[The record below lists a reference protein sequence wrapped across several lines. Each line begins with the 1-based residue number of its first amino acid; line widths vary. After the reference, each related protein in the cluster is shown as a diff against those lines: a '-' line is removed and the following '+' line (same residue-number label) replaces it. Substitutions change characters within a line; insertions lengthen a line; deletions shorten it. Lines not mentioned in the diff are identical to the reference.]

1 MSDSRFPDVRLV
13 AAALGGDARA
23 EEELLTGCLHLV
35 YQLVGRAADRDL
47 DVDDV
52 VQETM
57 LRIVRG
63 LPEVREQSRFRSWVV
78 TIALRALTEARR
90 AAGTR
95 RLRVAEAPEEALGA
109 PEPDLAALVSLR
121 DALTREQRQFT
132 EAVQWLDPG
141 HRELLSLWWLE
152 VTGRVDRE
160 ELARATGLS
169 GAHLA
174 VRLQRMRGQL
184 DVCRRLV
191 RALAAVPRCPELARC
206 LDGGEPVAGPLV
218 RKRLTRHVR
227 DCRTC
232 GGSGRRLVAPEQLL
246 AGFPLLVPP
255 ASAEHWLR
263 HELSTSRGSLSHSA
277 ASPASSRGAG
287 RHSAGA
293 GGARSA
299 PRRALHGGRPVRARW
314 TVTAGAAGAAV
325 VLAGGLWTAANG
337 TGTGEVEATAAR
349 ARATAPTAS
358 TVPPSPKAHGP
369 RVDSS
374 TARPEVPTRKAPVP
388 ASPRHRA
395 TPPARVPA
403 TVPPFSTKVPK
414 VPAASGGDLGT
425 VRQNP
430 AVGARDNGQSTL
442 YEGRSLWIFDD
453 TTLRDPWGFL
463 SNSGAAT
470 TDLDASDGIDLRSTS
485 PFTTSGQGRPVELLP
500 RTAAERAF
508 EKQHGED
515 GGCTAERDQYCG
527 ARFGFWPGPVVSDPA
542 RHRVLVMYGKLCRG
556 GKDGTPCSGE
566 LGKGLGTGIAALDMR
581 THRVTRLEAA
591 HGPGVASVEGAD
603 PTLFF
608 PDGQGFSAAALVV
621 GGTVYVYGDCS
632 YHGCAV
638 ARVPL
643 ASVEDRSAWRFRTAD
658 GWSSDPR
665 AARPVV
671 GAGSAGQS
679 VFYDRALSAYVN
691 VYLPYGSDE
700 VRYQVGG
707 SPYGPWSESRTAG
720 HTKGGKRDDYALF
733 AHPEYAGDG
742 GLTQYLTY
750 FHPDDGSQR
759 LMRVRFSKP

>member
-1 MSDSRFPDVRLV
+1 MSDSRFPDGRLV

-78 TIALRALTEARR
+78 TIALRSLTEARR

-95 RLRVAEAPEEALGA
+95 RLRAAETSEEALGA

-121 DALTREQRQFT
+121 DALTREQRQFA

-141 HRELLSLWWLE
+141 YRELLSLWWLE
-152 VTGRVDRE
+152 VTGRLDRE

-169 GAHLA
+169 GPHLA

-191 RALAAVPRCPELARC
+191 RALAVAPRCPELARC
-206 LDGGEPVAGPLV
+206 VDGGEPVAGPLV
-218 RKRLTRHVR
+218 RKRLARHVR

-255 ASAEHWLR
+255 ASARHWLR
-263 HELSTSRGSLSHSA
+263 HGLSATRHSLPHSA
-277 ASPASSRGAG
+277 ASHAPSPGPG
-287 RHSAGA
+287 RHSAH
-293 GGARSA
+293 SA
-299 PRRALHGGRPVRARW
+299 PRRAPHGGRPGRARW
-314 TVTAGAAGAAV
+314 TVTAGAAGAAA

-337 TGTGEVEATAAR
+337 TGTDEVEATAAR
-349 ARATAPTAS
+349 ARTTAPAPA
-358 TVPPSPKAHGP
+358 TVPPSPKTHGP
-369 RVDSS
+369 QLDSS
-374 TARPEVPTRKAPVP
+374 TARPEDPPRKASAS

-395 TPPARVPA
+395 VSPRVQAPA
-403 TVPPFSTKVPK
+403 VPPFSTKVPK

-470 TDLDASDGIDLRSTS
+470 ADLDASDGIDLRSTS
-485 PFTTSGQGRPVELLP
+485 PFTTSAQGRPVELLP

-515 GGCTAERDQYCG
+515 GGCTAEQDQYCG
-527 ARFGFWPGPVVSDPA
+527 ARFGFWPGPVISDPA

-591 HGPGVASVEGAD
+591 HGPGVRGVEGAD
-603 PTLFF
+603 PTMFF

-621 GGTVYVYGDCS
+621 GETVYVYGDCS

-643 ASVEDRSAWRFRTAD
+643 ASVEDRSAWRFCTGD
-658 GWSSDPR
+658 GWSPDPG

-707 SPYGPWSESRTAG
+707 SPYGPWSDPRTAG
-720 HTKGGKRDDYALF
+720 HTKGGKRSDYALF
-733 AHPEYAGDG
+733 AHPEYARDG